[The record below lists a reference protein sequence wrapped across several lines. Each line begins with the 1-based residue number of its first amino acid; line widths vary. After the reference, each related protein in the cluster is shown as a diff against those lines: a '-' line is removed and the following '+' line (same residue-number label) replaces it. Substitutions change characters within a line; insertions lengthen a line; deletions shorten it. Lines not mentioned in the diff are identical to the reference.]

1 MVVGSI
7 CFFFCVVKLIISINI
22 WGKIKLIIAREALE
36 PLIFC
41 KGMEFNAP
49 RECKIVVDCW
59 HQRDKAIN
67 YSENE
72 IVNND
77 KLNSS

>member
-7 CFFFCVVKLIISINI
+7 WFFFVVKLIISINI

-41 KGMEFNAP
+41 KGMEFDA
-49 RECKIVVDCW
+49 KGM
-59 HQRDKAIN
+59 
-67 YSENE
+67 
-72 IVNND
+72 
-77 KLNSS
+77 